1 MYIKDWKVRKEC
13 RQNKIKYKDK
23 NTEPK
28 YYKGWPIVTEYK
40 YLGIRYFIEFIK
52 VQKFQ
57 ICVIIYKLQ

>member
-40 YLGIRYFIEFIK
+40 YLGIRFDCNGSI
-52 VQKFQ
+52 
-57 ICVIIYKLQ
+57 